1 MLTAAY
7 VGNRTI
13 ELQRARAVPPD
24 RGQVRIHVAFVSVG
38 GARMVLVGEM
48 VGDIERC
55 AVFDT
60 TKIRTFVPRFAA
72 RPTFHR
78 AAGRMIAWRAAH
90 PESTKGDQSNDAVL
104 TRIVHAH
111 RAAKGAF
118 VAYTPAASGGTS

>member
-1 MLTAAY
+1 
-7 VGNRTI
+7 
-13 ELQRARAVPPD
+13 
-24 RGQVRIHVAFVSVG
+24 
-38 GARMVLVGEM
+38 MVLVGEM

-72 RPTFHR
+72 RLTFHR
-78 AAGRMIAWRAAH
+78 AAGRMIGWRAAH

-104 TRIVHAH
+104 TRIVHTH

-118 VAYTPAASGGTS
+118 VAYAPAASDVTS